1 MRLIFPLLCSLF
13 FLSCAEEPSTTIQ
26 DIRSKSGVD
35 YKLFQWQ
42 NHSGMCGDL
51 NNFPSEEEPSLLV
64 AVQPNG
70 AVQQS
75 MDQLLILWNEEPI
88 VNRMVAD
95 GINQRFELTITEAKI
110 EFRHALAQHSNGNLF
125 YMYTE
130 RGASKTT
137 FAEDLAAQG
146 AVEAILLPTGVGPNF
161 VKYANAPINVQ
172 RDRLALPGSERAKE
186 LVYLGVFP
194 KGK

>member
-1 MRLIFPLLCSLF
+1 MRLILPLLCSLF
-13 FLSCAEEPSTTIQ
+13 ILSCTTEPSTSIQ
-26 DIRSKSGVD
+26 DIRSTSGVD
-35 YKLFQWQ
+35 YKLFQWE
-42 NHSGMCGDL
+42 NHGGMCGDL
-51 NNFPSEEEPSLLV
+51 DSFPTDREPSLLV
-64 AVQPNG
+64 AVKSDG

-75 MDQLLILWNEEPI
+75 MDQLVILWSEESM
-88 VNRMVAD
+88 VNRLVAD
-95 GINQRFELTITEAKI
+95 GNNQAYKSPKI
-110 EFRHALAQHSNGNLF
+110 EFRHALAQHSNGQLF

-137 FAEDLAAQG
+137 FAEDLVAQG

-172 RDRLALPGSERAKE
+172 RDRLALPGSKRANG

-194 KGK
+194 KGG